1 MVGRKRKERGK
12 GEEKRGLG
20 EGEMTSTD
28 KGVSM
33 GRVEQNYTWWLEDLA
48 LVLTPPHFLQV

>member
-1 MVGRKRKERGK
+1 MVGRKGKERGK

-33 GRVEQNYTWWLEDLA
+33 GRVEQN
-48 LVLTPPHFLQV
+48 